1 MRIVF
6 SFLLVYTFFIS
17 TTTAQLRLPAIIASG
32 MVLQQNDSVTLWGWG
47 YNSEKVTIQPS
58 WGTETFATII
68 NNYAKWKLKIK
79 TPAAGGPYTIHI
91 QSGNASINLTD
102 VLVGE
107 VWVCSGQS
115 NMEWNYYSSSK
126 FMKDDIPNAYNP
138 NIRFFQIPRSASEY
152 PQEDVRSQW
161 QVCDT
166 NSVKNFSSV
175 GYYFSKKVQHDLNV
189 PVGMINASWGGTSA
203 EAWTPAESINSNEI
217 LKAAAEKLQ
226 EVPWGPVKP
235 GINYNGMIAPII
247 NYNIAGALW
256 YQGEANVTTNGTY
269 AKLLTTLIDSW
280 RAKWNKQF
288 PFYYVQIAPYS
299 YGDKNI
305 GALLQEQQSKV
316 MSHAKTG
323 MVVITDQID
332 SVTNIHPSDK
342 REVGKRL
349 ANWALGDTYKKD
361 VGNYKSPVFKNA
373 VINKD
378 KMELSFDN
386 AGAGLMSTGKAIT
399 GFYISGETEEWLP
412 AEAVIKNDK
421 IIVSNKKLK
430 APVYVRFGFGN
441 TVVGNVFNKEGLPL
455 VPFRTDNWK
464 AD

>member
-1 MRIVF
+1 
-6 SFLLVYTFFIS
+6 
-17 TTTAQLRLPAIIASG
+17 
-32 MVLQQNDSVTLWGWG
+32 
-47 YNSEKVTIQPS
+47 
-58 WGTETFATII
+58 
-68 NNYAKWKLKIK
+68 
-79 TPAAGGPYTIHI
+79 
-91 QSGNASINLTD
+91 
-102 VLVGE
+102 
-107 VWVCSGQS
+107 
-115 NMEWNYYSSSK
+115 
-126 FMKDDIPNAYNP
+126 
-138 NIRFFQIPRSASEY
+138 
-152 PQEDVRSQW
+152 
-161 QVCDT
+161 
-166 NSVKNFSSV
+166 
-175 GYYFSKKVQHDLNV
+175 
-189 PVGMINASWGGTSA
+189 
-203 EAWTPAESINSNEI
+203 
-217 LKAAAEKLQ
+217 
-226 EVPWGPVKP
+226 
-235 GINYNGMIAPII
+235 
-247 NYNIAGALW
+247 
-256 YQGEANVTTNGTY
+256 
-269 AKLLTTLIDSW
+269 
-280 RAKWNKQF
+280 
-288 PFYYVQIAPYS
+288 VQIAPYS

-430 APVYVRFGFGN
+430 APVYIRFGFGN